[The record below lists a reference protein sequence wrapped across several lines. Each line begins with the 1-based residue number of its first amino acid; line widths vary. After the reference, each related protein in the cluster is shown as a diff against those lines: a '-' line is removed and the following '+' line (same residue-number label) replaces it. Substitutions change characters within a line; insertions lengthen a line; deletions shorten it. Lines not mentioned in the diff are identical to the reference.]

1 MYMADRKRV
10 LFIDDSQAL
19 ALAAERV
26 FLEHEYEVVTALGGE
41 EGFDKAKEIMPDVII
56 LGIVMPDIDG
66 YEVGR
71 QLRQN
76 PETSGIPIIFLSSKG
91 NSDSEAQNYKG
102 ESQEMNLAFQC
113 GASDFLQKTIAADD
127 LVRSVKNVLWF
138 SEISSLP

>member
-26 FLEHEYEVVTALGGE
+26 FLENEYEVVTALGGE